1 MNAYLW
7 MFVCGVSTK
16 LEYRDYDYSA
26 YLGKGYK
33 DTMVPIKKVSTI
45 ISNHVSW
52 IDTQCLYKYFKL
64 AFSLDMGFKKAPL
77 MGNLGNVVDSIYLP
91 RGGTDEKRMAALNA
105 IKDRQDLIE
114 STGEYTT
121 LLVFPEGGTTNGSGL
136 IKFKKGAFFA
146 EKTVKPVMM
155 KYNLQGSVSVAYDT
169 IEILPLA
176 ILQLS
181 WSCMSCTVIEL
192 PEF

>member
-1 MNAYLW
+1 MKEGCRKSLIALLFKLNACIW
-7 MFVCGVSTK
+7 MFICGVRCNY
-16 LEYRDYDYSA
+16 EYRDSDYSA

-33 DTMVPIKKVSTI
+33 DTMKPIKKVSTI

-52 IDTQCLYKYFKL
+52 IDTQCLYQYFKL
-64 AFSLDMGFKKAPL
+64 AFSLDIGFKKAPL
-77 MGNLGNVVDSIYLP
+77 MSNLGNVVDSIYLP

-114 STGEYTT
+114 STGEYTS

-136 IKFKKGAFFA
+136 IKFKKGAFYA

-155 KYNLQGSVSVAYDT
+155 KYNLNGSVSVAYDT

-176 ILQLS
+176 IL
-181 WSCMSCTVIEL
+181 
-192 PEF
+192 